1 MFWFS
6 TKPISNQ
13 TWLLP
18 AHVNPGNFC
27 FWNPQSW
34 ALESGIQ
41 LKESGIQNPQRTIK
55 NPRIQDFLGAVADPG
70 EGPRLPPPPP
80 PPPPLLLDKLRP
92 EEPNKF
98 WGEIASPP
106 PPLPG
111 AASRYKTLLNNTATP
126 SSLGTQGSICARLG
140 ETLTLPWTVSR
151 NRERVA
157 QPFSD
162 LARATRLEIKP
173 RNTFLYAL
181 RISLFVL

>member
-18 AHVNPGNFC
+18 AHVNQGNFC

-80 PPPPLLLDKLRP
+80 HTLIFRQNWGPKSRKNFLGRSPPPYQARPPGIKLCL
-92 EEPNKF
+92 
-98 WGEIASPP
+98 ITP

-111 AASRYKTLLNNTATP
+111 YPGFNMCS
-126 SSLGTQGSICARLG
+126 ARWNVA
-140 ETLTLPWTVSR
+140 LTWAVSR

-157 QPFSD
+157 QPFPD
-162 LARATRLEIKP
+162 FARATRLEIKP